1 MMYLILIL
9 IIIGCLA
16 GIYFQHRYYQPKLK
30 VIQSRNTAIAQENIQ
45 LESKSKELQQEVSK
59 IEHDNSKAI
68 IERDNLKQQIENL
81 KDSIQQVEEQA
92 QQAADSFLKMQ
103 MALAEKDL
111 AQAKAQQD
119 KELQDYIL
127 LLDTQKISKENELA
141 KLDEYINKCKST
153 TAAIVEEKQ
162 RQQKMESEQDFYRIV
177 LTESEKNEIKALMS
191 IEHLLSNKRNLYM
204 LIWSSYYS
212 KRVNE
217 MAVRVLG
224 DKPVCG
230 IYRITNIETEQMYVG
245 QAKDIRERV
254 REHCKMGLKIDCPN
268 PNKLYTNMQKY
279 GIENFAFELLE
290 KCEPAQ
296 LNEREKYW
304 IDFYKTY
311 DFGLNSTR
319 GNK

>member
-1 MMYLILIL
+1 MIYLILIL

-16 GIYFQHRYYQPKLK
+16 GIYFQRRYYQPKLK

-59 IEHDNSKAI
+59 IEHDISKAI
-68 IERDNLKQQIENL
+68 IERDSLKQQIENL

-279 GIENFAFELLE
+279 GIENFTFELLE